1 LSSEA
6 VSRWRQAARLGRRGE
21 AAAAAR
27 RALLQVEASLH
38 LARGGGEARVAPRA
52 GRGGVVAARRDFKL
66 IVTSATLNAQKF
78 SDFFGNVPIYNIP
91 GRTFPVDVLYSKTPQ
106 EDYVDA
112 AVKQA
117 MVIHLS
123 HPPGDVLI
131 FMTGQEEIETVCFA
145 LKVRFRE

>member
-1 LSSEA
+1 MDT
-6 VSRWRQAARLGRRGE
+6 
-21 AAAAAR
+21 
-27 RALLQVEASLH
+27 AS
-38 LARGGGEARVAPRA
+38 PQ
-52 GRGGVVAARRDFKL
+52 VVARRRDFRL

-123 HPPGDVLI
+123 HPPGDLLI

-145 LKVRFRE
+145 LKVCV